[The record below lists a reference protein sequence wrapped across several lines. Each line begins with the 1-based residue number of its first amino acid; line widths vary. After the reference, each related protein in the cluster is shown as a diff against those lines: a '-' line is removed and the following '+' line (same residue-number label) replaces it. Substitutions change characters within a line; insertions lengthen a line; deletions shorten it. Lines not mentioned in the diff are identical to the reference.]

1 MTVEDLRAIRM
12 ARDLAASGAAR
23 LAREGAGL
31 SLGETAR
38 ALGVSPSTVMR
49 WESGEVRPR
58 GARAVRYAELL
69 RELMQGPGANGAD

>member
-1 MTVEDLRAIRM
+1 M

-38 ALGVSPSTVMR
+38 ALDVSTSTVMR
-49 WESGEVRPR
+49 WEKCEARPC

-69 RELMQGPGANGAD
+69 RELMHGPGANGVA